1 MYGITGSGKTHSM
14 NGSTSNPG
22 ILPRCLDVL
31 FNSIQECQTD
41 RSVCKYYKFSNFMY
55 SMPNILSCSYTKPQ
69 QMKKEESDRLRGERD
84 QVKFIDLGFEQWIE
98 SKFERRQV
106 AGFGKGKRRHR
117 IVF

>member
-1 MYGITGSGKTHSM
+1 MQVLQIFKFHVFNAQHS
-14 NGSTSNPG
+14 
-22 ILPRCLDVL
+22 VL
-31 FNSIQECQTD
+31 LL
-41 RSVCKYYKFSNFMY
+41 YKAPAN
-55 SMPNILSCSYTKPQ
+55 
-69 QMKKEESDRLRGERD
+69 EEGSDRLRGERD